1 MDSEA
6 VMDRKIEDEIGLN
19 LLSLEQASSILG
31 SIYIDWGIRNIFDRR
46 LVSTIVYNKSF
57 SNFTM

>member
-1 MDSEA
+1 M
-6 VMDRKIEDEIGLN
+6 MDRKIEDEIGLN